1 MEIKNIFCVGRN
13 YVKHARELGNDV
25 PDKPM
30 IFTKPTN
37 SIIYAD
43 NQQIKFPRHQGEIHY
58 EIEVVLYIGK
68 EVTRPLQVDNIVTKM
83 ALGIDFTL
91 RDVQSALKEKGH
103 PWLLAKGFKNATL
116 LTNFWEFPGQTA
128 CEQEDFSLIK
138 NARIVQQGNIKSLI
152 FNFQNLIEYIDD
164 HFGLTSGDI
173 IFTGTPEG
181 VGPITDKDELK
192 LFWNEELKGSFQVG
206 K

>member
-91 RDVQSALKEKGH
+91 RDVQSALKEKGTH
-103 PWLLAKGFKNATL
+103 GCSQKVSKMVP
-116 LTNFWEFPGQTA
+116 
-128 CEQEDFSLIK
+128 
-138 NARIVQQGNIKSLI
+138 
-152 FNFQNLIEYIDD
+152 Y
-164 HFGLTSGDI
+164 
-173 IFTGTPEG
+173 
-181 VGPITDKDELK
+181 
-192 LFWNEELKGSFQVG
+192 
-206 K
+206 

>member
-83 ALGIDFTL
+83 ALGIRSEEHTSEL
-91 RDVQSALKEKGH
+91 QSRGH
-103 PWLLAKGFKNATL
+103 LVCRLLL
-116 LTNFWEFPGQTA
+116 E
-128 CEQEDFSLIK
+128 
-138 NARIVQQGNIKSLI
+138 
-152 FNFQNLIEYIDD
+152 
-164 HFGLTSGDI
+164 
-173 IFTGTPEG
+173 
-181 VGPITDKDELK
+181 
-192 LFWNEELKGSFQVG
+192 
-206 K
+206 